1 MHLESLTWLRRRFRN
16 VRTSLG
22 ALVVTCLLG
31 LNCSKPKT
39 LQYYSRTPEDIK
51 AAKNLP
57 QGRPLR
63 VGVSVDV
70 PRPVRP
76 VRANDVAFDPMIAE
90 GAAYQEARATTQTFL
105 AHALQSGKFQSVD
118 WVRPETMEQLDCQVE
133 LSVTLD
139 SSPGPGVRYCLGRIT
154 ANIYNRDHSI
164 LFDRVSLFHEAMYTP
179 KGSNQLHIAHDG
191 SNVHEVVQTALFDQ
205 LIRYLAGVPYSN

>member
-1 MHLESLTWLRRRFRN
+1 MHLDSPTRLRRRFRI
-16 VRTSLG
+16 VRSSLG
-22 ALVVTCLLG
+22 ALVALSLLG

-90 GAAYQEARATTQTFL
+90 ATAYQEARATTQSFL

-133 LSVTLD
+133 LSVSLE

-154 ANIYNRDHSI
+154 ANIYNRDHSN
-164 LFDRVSLFHEAMYTP
+164 LLDRVSLFHEAMYTP
-179 KGSNQLHIAHDG
+179 KGSNQLHIAHGG
-191 SNVHEVVQTALFDQ
+191 SNVHEVVQAALFDQ
-205 LIRYLAGVPYSN
+205 FIGYLTAAPNAD